1 MVRRMGVGHLRRKL
15 IDKKLIG
22 NMNVNHFGAYL
33 TMSLNDYLTG
43 QEVKDRLDMPIATLY
58 HWLNL
63 WEKVGLI
70 EKIEYNGNE
79 IRIKYQ
85 YRRLYN
91 RITITKDGVLFEL
104 VKEG

>member
-1 MVRRMGVGHLRRKL
+1 MRRMGDGRLRRKL
-15 IDKKLIG
+15 IDKELIG
-22 NMNVNHFGAYL
+22 NKNVSHFVAYL
-33 TMSLNDYLTG
+33 TMSLNDYLTA
-43 QEVKDRLDMPIATLY
+43 QETNDKIDMPIATLY
-58 HWLNL
+58 HWLNF

-70 EKIEYNGNE
+70 EKIECDGNK
-79 IRIKYQ
+79 IRTRYQ